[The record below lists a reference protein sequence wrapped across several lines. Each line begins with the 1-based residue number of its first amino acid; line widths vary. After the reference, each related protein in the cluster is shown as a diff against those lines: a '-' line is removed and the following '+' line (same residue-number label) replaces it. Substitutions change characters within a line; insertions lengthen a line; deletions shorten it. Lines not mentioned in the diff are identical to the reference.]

1 MTLEGRRSN
10 GAGQSDEE
18 LVVNDEDLVVKDE
31 DLVVNDVVTCP
42 STAEANINT
51 TTRVA
56 SVLVPF
62 MVANVIDD
70 RRPTNNN

>member
-18 LVVNDEDLVVKDE
+18 LVVNDEELVVSE
-31 DLVVNDVVTCP
+31 VVNCP

-56 SVLVPF
+56 RVLVPF